1 MQRFFLKDVKSHI
14 TRWLLPASGLLVLA
28 GYFGPW
34 VNHRVAGLVITGLDL
49 GEYVKFLPVV
59 RGGQVALWREG
70 FYLPLVA
77 VSLICSLYV
86 FRAELYYH
94 WSMRALLIAVAC
106 VAALNLLPPAWTPQ
120 RLATAEFRLQTLALI
135 GCLAAVGISPFLA
148 LLPPILPA
156 LFTLLLSLTAMW
168 FPVENFERVLP
179 NIAELYH
186 RSIQPGW
193 GMYGMAGGLI
203 LLAAI
208 AAIQLYAAWIEN
220 PFWGKHARQ
229 SILTGDE

>member
-1 MQRFFLKDVKSHI
+1 MRSTECSI
-14 TRWLLPASGLLVLA
+14 MRWLLPVGGLLVLI

-59 RGGQVALWREG
+59 RSGQIVLWREG

-77 VSLICSLYV
+77 VSIIGSLHV
-86 FRAELYYH
+86 FRAELSYH
-94 WSMRALLIAVAC
+94 WSVRALWIAIAC

-120 RLATAEFRLQTLALI
+120 RLATPEFRLQTLALI
-135 GCLAAVGISPFLA
+135 SCLVAVGLSPFLA
-148 LLPPILPA
+148 LLPRVVPTFVA
-156 LFTLLLSLTAMW
+156 LLLSLVALW
-168 FPVENFERVLP
+168 FPIVNFWRVLP

-186 RSIQPGW
+186 HSLQPGW

-203 LLAAI
+203 LLVAI
-208 AAIQLYAAWIEN
+208 AALQLYSAWRRRVSLER
-220 PFWGKHARQ
+220 PV
-229 SILTGDE
+229 SL